1 MSSTRSDAFYVMGQS
16 QAEQERLITQSGFF
30 APATRRLLVEAGL
43 TTGMRVLDVGCGV
56 GDVSLLCAE
65 LVGPTGSVVGVDR
78 DEAAVARAEERIGG
92 LGYAHV
98 TFRAGDFRT
107 LDHDGPFDAVV
118 GRLVLMYQADPVA
131 AVRSLL
137 PRLRPGGVVAF
148 HEVESTEVES
158 SGGLLLPASPTYH
171 QFWGWWLALIEK
183 GGLHQHMG
191 RDLYATLAAAG
202 VPAPRVHV
210 EAFAGGGPDFAGYQ
224 YLGATA
230 KSFLPALVRFGI
242 ATEEEVGADT
252 LAERIRDE
260 VVASGG
266 CITMQL
272 LYGAWGRVPADT

>member
-1 MSSTRSDAFYVMGQS
+1 MSSAQSDAFYVMGQS
-16 QAEQERLITQSGFF
+16 QAEQERLIAQSGFF

-78 DEAAVARAEERIGG
+78 DEAAVARAEERVGG

-107 LDHDGPFDAVV
+107 LDHDEPFDAVV

-148 HEVESTEVES
+148 HEMES
-158 SGGLLLPASPTYH
+158 SVDLALPASPTYH
-171 QFWGWWLALIEK
+171 RFIGWWNALAEK
-183 GGLHQHMG
+183 ARLRRNMGLE
-191 RDLYATLAAAG
+191 LYGTLAAAG
-202 VPAPRVHV
+202 VQAPRVHV
-210 EAFAGGGPDFAGYQ
+210 EAFAGGGSDFAGYQ
-224 YLGATA
+224 YIGASA
-230 KSFLPALVRFGI
+230 KGLLPALLRFGI

-260 VVASGG
+260 VVSSGG
-266 CITMQL
+266 CMTMQL
-272 LYGAWGRVPADT
+272 LFGAWGRVPADT